1 MVLLVEKRFIA
12 RVLLNYTTVK
22 KGLTLYNYASYCD
35 FNVYFINSSGKWSIS
50 KGLDSNNDVAMI
62 ISENVS
68 TMTLVFFIAGYC
80 FQNCQGI
87 IIQLSNPILKFDV
100 AHPYDHHCS
109 IPFKSDYI
117 FLFNWSNLN
126 SIEHN
131 TIYTCRIQSAF
142 FYDKP
147 LLANK
152 GTKFLNLQDPLLILF
167 IPL

>member
-1 MVLLVEKRFIA
+1 MQGLRKVMVLLVEKRFIA

-22 KGLTLYNYASYCD
+22 KGLTLYNYVSYCD

-87 IIQLSNPILKFDV
+87 IIQLSAIKSYPQIWR
-100 AHPYDHHCS
+100 CTS
-109 IPFKSDYI
+109 IWP
-117 FLFNWSNLN
+117 
-126 SIEHN
+126 
-131 TIYTCRIQSAF
+131 
-142 FYDKP
+142 P
-147 LLANK
+147 LQYSFQVWLH
-152 GTKFLNLQDPLLILF
+152 LPL
-167 IPL
+167 